1 MIRRRQTC
9 PRGFRMDS
17 EPPDRAVPPP
27 PGDPGESSQPV
38 FARSVA
44 GEPPGAPPPE
54 PGRAGG
60 SLSLARSRLGRFASW
75 EAALA
80 VAVVLVFLLGVES
93 SSYFLGSYNLFTLC
107 TNIGD
112 LALMALPMTLIVM
125 VGEIDLSVASTLA
138 LSGEALGYL
147 WLHHW
152 PMAAI
157 FVVVIALGVVL
168 GAINGFLVTKVGL
181 PSLAVTIGTLTLYRG
196 LANVVLGPLTVSN
209 FPSFY
214 TNAGVLN
221 VPGIP
226 FLSWSVLFFIVLAIV
241 FGIVLHRT
249 PFGRSLYAIGL
260 NKEAALHAGIRVQRV
275 KMMLFVLS
283 GVVCSLVGMLYT
295 FELSS
300 AGENIG
306 IGFELKVVTI
316 VLLGG
321 VSIFGGRG
329 TIIGVA
335 LAAFVY
341 AGLHSVLLLSSSFND
356 NDFQVVSGALL
367 ILSVLIPNLP
377 SFVQRGR
384 ELARR
389 RAARGRAAAGEA
401 PAQIPPPTQGIAT

>member
-1 MIRRRQTC
+1 LA
-9 PRGFRMDS
+9 P
-17 EPPDRAVPPP
+17 EPPDMALPPA
-27 PGDPGESSQPV
+27 DASEASQPV
-38 FARSVA
+38 FAGSVA

-54 PGRAGG
+54 PGWAGSFSVARA
-60 SLSLARSRLGRFASW
+60 RFGRFASW

-80 VAVVLVFLLGVES
+80 IALVLVFLLGVES

-112 LALMALPMTLIVM
+112 LALMALPMTLIIM

-138 LSGEALGYL
+138 LSGETLGYL

-168 GAINGFLVTKVGL
+168 GAINGFLVTRVGL

-196 LANVVLGPLTVSN
+196 LANVVLGPLTVAN

-214 TNAGVLN
+214 TNAGVVN

-226 FLSWSVLFFIVLAIV
+226 FLSWSVLFFIVGAII

-275 KMMLFVLS
+275 KMGLFVLS
-283 GVVCSLVGMLYT
+283 GVICALVGMLYT

-300 AGENIG
+300 AGESIG
-306 IGFELKVVTI
+306 IGFELKVITI

-341 AGLHSVLLLSSSFND
+341 AGLHSVLLLSNSFND

-367 ILSVLIPNLP
+367 ILSVLVPNLP

-384 ELARR
+384 ELMRR
-389 RAARGRAAAGEA
+389 RAARGLSVL
-401 PAQIPPPTQGIAT
+401 PASPSSTPPPTQGSAT

>member
-1 MIRRRQTC
+1 LA
-9 PRGFRMDS
+9 P
-17 EPPDRAVPPP
+17 EPPDSMPPP
-27 PGDPGESSQPV
+27 PADPSESSQPV
-38 FARSVA
+38 FAGSVA

-54 PGRAGG
+54 PGRAG
-60 SLSLARSRLGRFASW
+60 SLSLLSARFGRFANW
-75 EAALA
+75 ETALA
-80 VAVVLVFLLGVES
+80 VALVLVFALGVDS
-93 SSYFLGSYNLFTLC
+93 SSFFLSSYNLFTLC

-112 LALMALPMTLIVM
+112 LALMALPMTLIIM

-138 LSGEALGYL
+138 LSGETLGYL
-147 WLHHW
+147 WSHHW

-157 FVVVIALGVVL
+157 FVVVIALGIVL
-168 GAINGFLVTKVGL
+168 GAINGFLVTVVGL

-196 LANVVLGPLTVSN
+196 LANVVLGPLTVAN
-209 FPSFY
+209 FPSVY
-214 TNAGVLN
+214 TNVGVEG

-226 FLSWSVLFFIVLAIV
+226 FLSYSVAIFVVLAIV
-241 FGIVLHRT
+241 TGVVLHRT

-275 KMMLFVLS
+275 KMQLFILS
-283 GVVCSLVGMLYT
+283 GVVCALVGMLYT
-295 FELSS
+295 FELSAAS
-300 AGENIG
+300 ESIG
-306 IGFELKVVTI
+306 IGFELKVITI

>member
-1 MIRRRQTC
+1 LA
-9 PRGFRMDS
+9 P
-17 EPPDRAVPPP
+17 EPPDSLPPP
-27 PGDPGESSQPV
+27 PEDASESSQPV
-38 FARSVA
+38 FAGSVA

-54 PGRAGG
+54 PGRAG
-60 SLSLARSRLGRFASW
+60 SLSLLSARFGRLASW

-80 VAVVLVFLLGVES
+80 VALVLVFLLGVES

-112 LALMALPMTLIVM
+112 LALMALPMTLIIM

-147 WLHHW
+147 WMHHW

-168 GAINGFLVTKVGL
+168 GSINGFLVTKVGL

-196 LANVVLGPLTVSN
+196 LANVVLGPLTVAN
-209 FPSFY
+209 FPSFF
-214 TNAGVLN
+214 TNVGVDN

-226 FLSWSVLFFIVLAIV
+226 FLSWSVLFFIVLAIITGV
-241 FGIVLHRT
+241 VLHRT

-260 NKEAALHAGIRVQRV
+260 NKEAALHSGIRVQRV
-275 KMMLFVLS
+275 KMGLFVLS
-283 GVVCSLVGMLYT
+283 GVVCALVGMLYT

-306 IGFELKVVTI
+306 IGFELKVITI

-329 TIIGVA
+329 TVLGVA

-341 AGLHSVLLLSSSFND
+341 AGLHSVLLLSNSFND

-384 ELARR
+384 ELWRR
-389 RAARGRAAAGEA
+389 RAARGRVVAVGGT
-401 PAQIPPPTQGIAT
+401 PPGPPPGIERST